1 MSVIVKFN
9 SAEVH
14 PEEVYEE
21 RSFLIVNQD
30 RDYLV
35 GMPLFDTDKRFLCFM
50 TSAGPVHQS
59 EYVSWA
65 LLPTPKD

>member
-9 SAEVH
+9 STEVH
-14 PEEVYEE
+14 PEEAFEE

-35 GMPLFDTDKRFLCFM
+35 GKPLFDADRRFLCFM

-59 EYVSWA
+59 EYVTWA
-65 LLPTPKD
+65 LLPTL